1 MKKRKNLN
9 GFILVETMVVI
20 VFLATTLLTVY
31 SSFTTVLD
39 NAKTRIFYDDPIYL
53 YRTYYFLSYLE
64 KNNLTDFIDAKFANT
79 SGTDNRSLSIVE
91 FGCSALS
98 VTEESG
104 GASENGFCESLKSS
118 MDINHVFIMNYD
130 VNEVIKC
137 DEQSGNL
144 DDKTL
149 YCQRNKALQNLS
161 ISAVNYLYTLDG
173 YTGSSTPEA
182 VKASGYRIVMEFRKA
197 KTATYEYF
205 DYNKSTTNK
214 ETMQETTYNY
224 YYTTLKVPYGYDNR
238 SKTDPILRRTYQGD
252 TYAYKDSAYKTKIKT
267 LTFNTSWSDT
277 SDAVKVWDVGVEPG
291 TVQAY
296 IKNSPTYSGYY
307 DLYIEGNGKL
317 YANTDSSYLIYS
329 LTELEE
335 INNLALFDTSHTT
348 DMSYMFSVGWTSKIK
363 SIDINGMDTSNVI
376 DMARMFYG
384 NSTLTS
390 LDLNSL
396 DTKNVTHMG
405 GMFEDCRNL
414 TSLDLSNFDTSNVT
428 SMFAMFDDNSSLTSL
443 DLSHFNTSNVTTMFG
458 MFEHCSKLVDLN
470 ISSFD
475 TRNVT
480 DMRKMFEDCRNLT
493 SLDLSNFDTSNVTK
507 MSYMFSY
514 CEKLKYLNVSLFNTS
529 RVYDMSYM
537 FEANRSLL
545 SLDLSNFDTHNVIY
559 MEGMFEDCHG
569 LTNLN
574 VSSFNTSEVRTMESM
589 FADCIN
595 LTSLDL
601 SNFDTSM
608 VVYMNGMFEFCS
620 SLTSLDLSNFDTSNV
635 KYMGSDRTD
644 VEFYSDGSLY
654 SQGSSGGGGMFQG
667 CSKLTT
673 LNLSNFRTN
682 KVVSMFGMFEGCS
695 SLVSLDISNFNTQSV
710 TNIGLMFYRTH
721 NLTDYKLPV
730 FDVRSATEMRGMFGE
745 SKINYAKMN
754 RANFKS
760 SAKVLPFVLNN
771 QQFNLVVRSSQDK
784 ALFGDLSNT
793 RLNITV
799 STN

>member
-1 MKKRKNLN
+1 MTKKKNLK

-104 GASENGFCESLKSS
+104 GAGENGFCESLKSS

-238 SKTDPILRRTYQGD
+238 SKTDPILRRTYEGD
-252 TYAYKDSAYKTKIKT
+252 TYAYKDSAYAKKIKT

-291 TVQAY
+291 TVQAF

-307 DLYIEGNGKL
+307 DLYIEGKGYL
-317 YANTDSSYLIYS
+317 YANMDSSYLIYS
-329 LTELEE
+329 LTKLEE
-335 INNLALFDTSHTT
+335 INNLALLDTSYTT
-348 DMSYMFSVGWTSKIK
+348 NMSYMFSGGAWT
-363 SIDINGMDTSNVI
+363 
-376 DMARMFYG
+376 
-384 NSTLTS
+384 
-390 LDLNSL
+390 
-396 DTKNVTHMG
+396 
-405 GMFEDCRNL
+405 
-414 TSLDLSNFDTSNVT
+414 
-428 SMFAMFDDNSSLTSL
+428 SLTSL
-443 DLSHFNTSNVTTMFG
+443 DLSGLDTYNVTNMSYMFAG
-458 MFEHCSKLVDLN
+458 NMYLTSLN
-470 ISSFD
+470 ISGLD

-480 DMRKMFEDCRNLT
+480 NMSSMFEN
-493 SLDLSNFDTSNVTK
+493 
-507 MSYMFSY
+507 
-514 CEKLKYLNVSLFNTS
+514 
-529 RVYDMSYM
+529 
-537 FEANRSLL
+537 
-545 SLDLSNFDTHNVIY
+545 
-559 MEGMFEDCHG
+559 
-569 LTNLN
+569 
-574 VSSFNTSEVRTMESM
+574 
-589 FADCIN
+589 
-595 LTSLDL
+595 
-601 SNFDTSM
+601 
-608 VVYMNGMFEFCS
+608 CS
-620 SLTSLDLSNFDTSNV
+620 
-635 KYMGSDRTD
+635 G
-644 VEFYSDGSLY
+644 
-654 SQGSSGGGGMFQG
+654 
-667 CSKLTT
+667 
-673 LNLSNFRTN
+673 
-682 KVVSMFGMFEGCS
+682 
-695 SLVSLDISNFNTQSV
+695 LVSLDISNFNTQSV
-710 TNIGLMFYRTH
+710 TDMKHMFYFGSSLISLDLSNFDTSRVTDMSWMFYQCSRLTNLNVSSFNTSRVTNMELMFSDCSSLPSLNVSNFDTRNVTSMSGMFAYCRKLTSLDLSNFDTSNVRYLGTVSVYSLNFSSDGSSSNGGFSCNGMFAGCTNLTSLDLSNFKTNKVISMGRMFEACIRLVSLDISSFNTQSVRHMELMFYGTS

-730 FDVRSATEMRGMFGE
+730 FDVRSATEMRGMFGN
-745 SKINYAKMN
+745 SKIDTVKMN
-754 RANFKS
+754 NANFNS
-760 SAKVLPFVLNN
+760 SAKVTPFVLNN

-784 ALFGDLSNT
+784 ALFGNLSNT

>member
-1 MKKRKNLN
+1 MTKKKNLK

-238 SKTDPILRRTYQGD
+238 SKTDPILRRTYEGD
-252 TYAYKDSAYKTKIKT
+252 TYAYKDSAYAKKIKT

-291 TVQAY
+291 TVQAF

-307 DLYIEGNGKL
+307 DLYIEGKGYL
-317 YANTDSSYLIYS
+317 YANMDSSYLIYS
-329 LTELEE
+329 LTKLEE
-335 INNLALFDTSHTT
+335 INNLALLDTSYTT
-348 DMSYMFSVGWTSKIK
+348 NMSYMFSGGAWT
-363 SIDINGMDTSNVI
+363 
-376 DMARMFYG
+376 
-384 NSTLTS
+384 
-390 LDLNSL
+390 
-396 DTKNVTHMG
+396 
-405 GMFEDCRNL
+405 
-414 TSLDLSNFDTSNVT
+414 
-428 SMFAMFDDNSSLTSL
+428 SLTSL
-443 DLSHFNTSNVTTMFG
+443 DLSGLDTYNVTNMSYMFAG
-458 MFEHCSKLVDLN
+458 NMYLTSLN
-470 ISSFD
+470 ISGLD

-480 DMRKMFEDCRNLT
+480 NMSSMFEN
-493 SLDLSNFDTSNVTK
+493 
-507 MSYMFSY
+507 
-514 CEKLKYLNVSLFNTS
+514 
-529 RVYDMSYM
+529 
-537 FEANRSLL
+537 
-545 SLDLSNFDTHNVIY
+545 
-559 MEGMFEDCHG
+559 
-569 LTNLN
+569 
-574 VSSFNTSEVRTMESM
+574 
-589 FADCIN
+589 
-595 LTSLDL
+595 
-601 SNFDTSM
+601 
-608 VVYMNGMFEFCS
+608 CS
-620 SLTSLDLSNFDTSNV
+620 
-635 KYMGSDRTD
+635 G
-644 VEFYSDGSLY
+644 
-654 SQGSSGGGGMFQG
+654 
-667 CSKLTT
+667 
-673 LNLSNFRTN
+673 
-682 KVVSMFGMFEGCS
+682 
-695 SLVSLDISNFNTQSV
+695 LVSLDISNFNTQSV
-710 TNIGLMFYRTH
+710 TDMKHMFYFGSSLISLDLSNFDTSRVTDMSWMFYQCSRLTNLNVSSFNTSRVTNMELMFSDCSSLPSLNVSNFDTRNVTSMSGMFAYCRKLTSLDLSNFDTSNVRYLGTVSVYSLNFSSDGSSSNGGFSCNGMFAGCTNLTSLDLSNFKTNKVISMGRMFEACIRLVSLDISSFNTQSVRHMELMFYGTS

-730 FDVRSATEMRGMFGE
+730 FDVRSATEMRGMFGN
-745 SKINYAKMN
+745 SKIDTVKMN
-754 RANFKS
+754 NANFNS
-760 SAKVLPFVLNN
+760 SAKVTPFVLNN

-784 ALFGDLSNT
+784 ALFGNLSNT

>member
-1 MKKRKNLN
+1 MSIKKNIK

-20 VFLATTLLTVY
+20 AFLATTLLTVY

-79 SGTDNRSLSIVE
+79 SGTDNRSLAIVE

-144 DDKTL
+144 EDKTL

-214 ETMQETTYNY
+214 ETMQETTYDY

-238 SKTDPILRRTYQGD
+238 PDEPVDMQKAPILRRTYQGD
-252 TYAYKDSAYKTKIKT
+252 TYAYKDSAYASKIKT

-277 SDAVKVWDVGVEPG
+277 SDAVKVWDVGVNQG

-296 IKNSPTYSGYY
+296 IKNNPTYSGYY
-307 DLYIEGNGKL
+307 DLYIEGKGYL

-335 INNLALFDTSHTT
+335 INNLVVLNTSYTT
-348 DMSYMFSVGWTSKIK
+348 DMTKMFAAGWNSKIK
-363 SIDINGMDTSNVI
+363 SLDVSGLDTSKVTS
-376 DMARMFYG
+376 MSGMFSG
-384 NSTLTS
+384 NSELAS
-390 LDLNSL
+390 LD
-396 DTKNVTHMG
+396 V
-405 GMFEDCRNL
+405 
-414 TSLDLSNFDTSNVT
+414 SNFDTSNVT
-428 SMFAMFDDNSSLTSL
+428 SMFYMFEKNSSLTSL
-443 DLSHFNTSNVTTMFG
+443 DLSHFNTSNVTTMSG
-458 MFEHCSKLVDLN
+458 MFSNCSKLVDLN
-470 ISSFD
+470 ISSFN
-475 TRNVT
+475 TSKVV
-480 DMRKMFEDCRNLT
+480 DMSSMFQWNASLE
-493 SLDLSNFDTSNVTK
+493 SLDLRNFDTRNVTK

-514 CEKLKYLNVSLFNTS
+514 CRKLK
-529 RVYDMSYM
+529 
-537 FEANRSLL
+537 
-545 SLDLSNFDTHNVIY
+545 
-559 MEGMFEDCHG
+559 
-569 LTNLN
+569 NLN
-574 VSSFNTSEVRTMESM
+574 VSSFNTSRVYHMSSM
-589 FADCIN
+589 FRDDD
-595 LTSLDL
+595 SLL
-601 SNFDTSM
+601 
-608 VVYMNGMFEFCS
+608 
-620 SLTSLDLSNFDTSNV
+620 SLDLSNFDTSNV
-635 KYMGSDRTD
+635 KYMERMFEGCSSLTNLNVSSFNTSRVTTMESMFQSCRSLPYLNISNFDTSRVIYMNGMFAYCSSLTSLNLSNFDTSNVKYMGSNRTD
-644 VEFYSDGSLY
+644 VEFHSDGSFFWY
-654 SQGSSGGGGMFQG
+654 SSSGGGGMFEG

-673 LNLSNFRTN
+673 LNLSNFRTD
-682 KVVSMFGMFEGCS
+682 KVVSMFNMFSSCS
-695 SLVSLDISNFNTQSV
+695 SLVSLDISSFNTQSV
-710 TNIGLMFYRTH
+710 TNMGLMFYKTS
-721 NLTDYKLPV
+721 NLTNYKLPV
-730 FDVRSATEMRGMFGE
+730 FDVRSVTEMRGMFE
-745 SKINYAKMN
+745 KSKIYAVKMN
-754 RANFKS
+754 SANFNS
-760 SAKVLPFVLNN
+760 SAEVTPLVPNY

-793 RLNITV
+793 SLNITV